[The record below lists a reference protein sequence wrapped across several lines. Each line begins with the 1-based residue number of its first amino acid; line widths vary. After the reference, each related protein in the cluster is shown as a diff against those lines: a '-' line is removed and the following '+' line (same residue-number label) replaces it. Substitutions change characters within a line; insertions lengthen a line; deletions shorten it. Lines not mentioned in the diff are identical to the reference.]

1 MERFFRSCLSEWVFI
16 KECHLSSTLTCK
28 TTLWSKEQ
36 HFLNKSSSQVCKRR
50 FHFHGHPPSPLPMQQ
65 STLLSLPTQS
75 RLKLTQ
81 KGTPLT
87 HVSVQKKKRIQSFT
101 IIHIL
106 LSNQL
111 STPRATS
118 IISLKRKHKK
128 IILNAC
134 NFAQLN

>member
-1 MERFFRSCLSEWVFI
+1 
-16 KECHLSSTLTCK
+16 
-28 TTLWSKEQ
+28 
-36 HFLNKSSSQVCKRR
+36 
-50 FHFHGHPPSPLPMQQ
+50 MQQ

>member
-1 MERFFRSCLSEWVFI
+1 
-16 KECHLSSTLTCK
+16 
-28 TTLWSKEQ
+28 
-36 HFLNKSSSQVCKRR
+36 
-50 FHFHGHPPSPLPMQQ
+50 MQQ

-87 HVSVQKKKRIQSFT
+87 HVSVQKNERIQSFT
-101 IIHIL
+101 YYRQTNSQPLNLPI
-106 LSNQL
+106 
-111 STPRATS
+111 PRATS